1 MGKIKKLNKKSIV
14 YLLVFALV
22 AVACATEAA
31 EEVTV
36 EDDHDH
42 EGEST
47 LEQNLKWFEE
57 GMDLIKTCQK
67 HLVDADKRVQE
78 LIKPPKIE
86 DATKEA

>member
-1 MGKIKKLNKKSIV
+1 MGKKIKANSFEESINR
-14 YLLVFALV
+14 LEELVDKM
-22 AVACATEAA
+22 ES
-31 EEVTV
+31 
-36 EDDHDH
+36 
-42 EGEST
+42 GESS

-57 GMDLIKTCQK
+57 GMDLIKICQT